1 MQQKLNLTGRL
12 LLAQIFL
19 LAGVSKIGGY
29 AATAGYM
36 EAMGVSPLLLPAVIA
51 LEIGGGLALVL
62 GWQVRWAAAALAV
75 FSVIAAALFHADLG
89 DQMQMLLFTKN
100 IALAGGLLVL
110 AASGAGALSLDARRA
125 SGRDVSP
132 VQGAKA

>member
-1 MQQKLNLTGRL
+1 MQQKLNLAGRL

-29 AATAGYM
+29 AATVGYM
-36 EAMGVSPLLLPAVIA
+36 EAMGVSPALLPAVIV
-51 LEIGGGLALVL
+51 LEIGGALSLIL
-62 GWQVRWAAAALAV
+62 GWQVRWAAAALAT
-75 FSVIAAALFHADLG
+75 FSVVAAVIFHADLG

-110 AASGAGALSLDARRA
+110 AASGAGTLSFDARRA
-125 SGRDVSP
+125 QSGNLHPAR
-132 VQGAKA
+132 GAKA